1 MNLTGNFL
9 DLFSGCGG
17 LSLGLMKSGWT
28 GILAIEQS
36 QDASKTIKHNL
47 LDKGHHNEG
56 QPSFKWPMDIKM
68 RPYEIADFKKEYWP
82 QLRKLRGQVDLIVG
96 GPPCQGFSFAGKRN
110 KNDPRNELFKHH
122 TEIVELIQPYLVLME
137 NVMGIDI
144 AFGGKKGGKKK
155 QRGRPRKSY
164 ASRIQDTLEKS
175 GYRVHQHVIK
185 ALDFGVPQLR
195 PRFFTLG
202 IRNDIVPGNPGPS
215 LEGLMRKKR
224 NKFLMHR
231 NIPIDRP
238 VTVSEAISDLCTEGK
253 ILVKCN
259 DNESPNGYLEIEYQG
274 PLTYY
279 QELMQACMNGLTPN
293 SLRLVNHRPETVERF
308 KRILNSCRKGVQ
320 LSSDDRKRFGIKKT
334 SITPLA
340 PDQPSH
346 TLTTLPDDLLHY
358 SEPRILTVREYARL
372 QSFPDWFEFRGK
384 FTTGGQ
390 KRVVEC
396 PRYTQVGNA
405 VPPLLAELLGEVLFE
420 MMGIIGENR
429 FFSGARLSKI

>member
-36 QDASKTIKHNL
+36 EDAFRTIKHNL
-47 LDKGHHNEG
+47 LDKGHHNEK
-56 QPSFKWPMDIKM
+56 QPSFKWPIDIKIQ
-68 RPYEIADFKKEYWP
+68 PYEIANFKKEYWP
-82 QLRKLRGQVDLIVG
+82 QLRELRGQVDLIVG

-110 KNDPRNELFKHH
+110 KNDPRNELFKQHL
-122 TEIVELIQPYLVLME
+122 EIVELIQPYLVLME

-144 AFGGKKGGKKK
+144 AFGGRIKGNKRK
-155 QRGRPRKSY
+155 RGRPRKSY
-164 ASRIQDTLEKS
+164 ASRIRETLEKS
-175 GYRVHQHVIK
+175 GYRVQQHVLR

-202 IRNDIVPGNPGPS
+202 IRNDLVPDDPGLS
-215 LEGLMRKKR
+215 LKELMNQKR
-224 NKFLMHR
+224 HGFLMHR
-231 NIPIDRP
+231 NIPVDRP
-238 VTVSEAISDLCTEGK
+238 VTVSDAISDLCTEGK
-253 ILVKCN
+253 RLLKCN
-259 DNESPNGYLEIEYQG
+259 DIESQDGYFEIDYQG
-274 PLTYY
+274 PITYY
-279 QELMQACMNGLTPN
+279 QELMQVGTNSSTPN

-308 KRILNSCRKGVQ
+308 KKIHHSCRKGVQ
-320 LSSDDRKRFGIKKT
+320 LSVIDRRKFGINKT
-334 SITPLA
+334 SLTPLA

-372 QSFPDWFEFRGK
+372 QSFPDWFEFQGK
-384 FTTGGQ
+384 FSTGGK

-405 VPPLLAELLGEVLFE
+405 VPPMLAELLGEVLFE
-420 MMGIIGENR
+420 IIGIIAEKRTFSDNR
-429 FFSGARLSKI
+429 